1 MIHEISVRGEEER
14 EGVERLV
21 LSPEKSS
28 ISFGL
33 TCSVFTMSFFFR
45 ECDYQGLT
53 S

>member
-1 MIHEISVRGEEER
+1 MIHVISVRGEEER

-33 TCSVFTMSFFFR
+33 TCRMLTYFSGES
-45 ECDYQGLT
+45 DYQGLT
-53 S
+53 P